1 MASLTQLPF
10 LTSICGS
17 VLPQRKHA
25 DSAQHPLSSD
35 AGDASIL
42 CLVGRPDLETGIEGT
57 VHIRGEF
64 SESRRAS
71 KGLAQGGS
79 SVNTSQKLQ

>member
-1 MASLTQLPF
+1 MHRPACVLMWTAQFFSRAVIGLLLRSHKGQG
-10 LTSICGS
+10 SICGS

-57 VHIRGEF
+57 VHIRE
-64 SESRRAS
+64 
-71 KGLAQGGS
+71 KM
-79 SVNTSQKLQ
+79 SQP